1 MGSKKRS
8 WQEFLPLGP
17 RSGRHENYLEASLK
31 FPGIDKEEKLLEVV
45 HCTAIEV
52 GLHMTDAYKWRKCG
66 REQDGKSTKAQDPT
80 VVVILQTSSPAPAT
94 LKNSLESS
102 PR

>member
-17 RSGRHENYLEASLK
+17 ASGRHENYLEARLK

-45 HCTAIEV
+45 HCIAIEV
-52 GLHMTDAYKWRKCG
+52 GLHITDAYKCG
-66 REQDGKSTKAQDPT
+66 SVAENKMGSQ
-80 VVVILQTSSPAPAT
+80 
-94 LKNSLESS
+94 
-102 PR
+102 PRCKTRL